1 VNATTARPVPAAFWL
16 LPCAADAA
24 RLQAMIDALATTH
37 AAPVFE
43 PHVTLH
49 VAGCPAQFDID
60 ALLATI
66 ADRHPALTLATLATG
81 HGDAY
86 YKALYL
92 SVSCELQDG
101 PGLMALRRDLVAQLT
116 AADAYDFQPHVSLLY
131 GQFPAQQRAELAA
144 DHDLH
149 GQTLRFDR
157 LAAVRPAPGHRDLS
171 RVSHWQV
178 YGHRRLRD

>member
-1 VNATTARPVPAAFWL
+1 MSVPGHRVPAAFWL

-24 RLQAMIDALATTH
+24 RLQAMIDKLARTH
-37 AAPVFE
+37 VAPVFE

-49 VAGCPAQFDID
+49 VADCPARLDIE
-60 ALLATI
+60 ALLATV
-66 ADRHPALTLATLATG
+66 AERHASLALATLATG
-81 HGDAY
+81 HSDAY

-92 SVSCELQDG
+92 GMSCELQDG
-101 PGLMALRRDLVAQLT
+101 PGLMALRRDLVTQL
-116 AADAYDFQPHVSLLY
+116 AAGGSYDFQPHVSLLY
-131 GQFPAQQRAELAA
+131 GQYPPQQRAALAR

-157 LAAVRPAPGHRDLS
+157 IAAVRPAPGHHDLS

-178 YGHRRLRD
+178 YGHRTLRD